1 MFSLDFHFS
10 KPKKRYILEKNCGC
24 EKSAFWKI
32 LILVKFDLWEYCR
45 IFSTQKFRAFQKTK
59 STHLWKSWKRALILN
74 LIVHFD
80 NFLWLQLARI
90 SAKNVRWRNNFL
102 LESQA
107 ESGVF
112 DQWSANKFQK
122 YCGLRLWAFR
132 NKKHSQFRQKSLF
145 ILFKIMH
152 VLIMKNTRSR
162 QKVLLLLGARD

>member
-1 MFSLDFHFS
+1 MIYERIAEYSPHAEISSISKDQKHTSL
-10 KPKKRYILEKNCGC
+10 
-24 EKSAFWKI
+24 
-32 LILVKFDLWEYCR
+32 
-45 IFSTQKFRAFQKTK
+45 
-59 STHLWKSWKRALILN
+59 KSWKRALILN

-112 DQWSANKFQK
+112 DQWSANKFQR